1 MSGNGLVKWVQKFDP
16 YVPQNIP
23 SRDGLHPILLEESRT
38 KARFG
43 RYALIAIGVFTV
55 WALWAPL
62 DNGVHVSG
70 TVMVQG
76 NRKAVQHPQGGVVEQ
91 ILVKEGSVVK
101 QGDTLIR
108 INPLGLQA
116 ELNAI
121 DLDYINSLVVESR
134 LTAERDGS
142 ATIRWLSELDEF
154 GKEPK
159 VQEAK
164 ASQERILASRR
175 QDLNSKTSVLSQVA
189 AGYEAQIRDLGEV
202 IATRRDQLRL
212 ISEEV
217 KNLKQLAS
225 EGFVPGSKATELE
238 RSRSELLAAISSTTS
253 EISKAR
259 SALSEARLKVV
270 QEKSAFAK
278 EVDRELSEIQKSRKA
293 FKLNAESVRF
303 NLSLAEIKAPV
314 DGVVVGLQ
322 VFTDG
327 GVIKGSETLMEIV
340 PQKGNLLVHAKVP
353 PDYVD
358 NVRVGQEADLRFTAF
373 NRATT
378 PVVPGKVV
386 LVGADRQLKTAEDNE
401 ATPPEYYL
409 AHVET
414 TPEGVALLGGN
425 NVQAGMSVDVIV
437 KTGERTFMSYLLKPI
452 VDRLAISFKEN

>member
-1 MSGNGLVKWVQKFDP
+1 
-16 YVPQNIP
+16 
-23 SRDGLHPILLEESRT
+23 
-38 KARFG
+38 
-43 RYALIAIGVFTV
+43 
-55 WALWAPL
+55 
-62 DNGVHVSG
+62 
-70 TVMVQG
+70 
-76 NRKAVQHPQGGVVEQ
+76 
-91 ILVKEGSVVK
+91 
-101 QGDTLIR
+101 
-108 INPLGLQA
+108 
-116 ELNAI
+116 
-121 DLDYINSLVVESR
+121 
-134 LTAERDGS
+134 
-142 ATIRWLSELDEF
+142 
-154 GKEPK
+154 
-159 VQEAK
+159 
-164 ASQERILASRR
+164 
-175 QDLNSKTSVLSQVA
+175 
-189 AGYEAQIRDLGEV
+189 
-202 IATRRDQLRL
+202 
-212 ISEEV
+212 
-217 KNLKQLAS
+217 
-225 EGFVPGSKATELE
+225 
-238 RSRSELLAAISSTTS
+238 
-253 EISKAR
+253 
-259 SALSEARLKVV
+259 V

-278 EVDRELSEIQKSRKA
+278 EVDRELSEIQKNRKA

-322 VFTDG
+322 VFTEG